1 MPSGRQRFLLFV
13 LMFQSFSSDD
23 MNNSIR
29 TYPFIDVFAGA
40 GGLGEGFLSCG
51 SRQIKFT
58 AVASVEKEAIP
69 CRTLVLR
76 HFFHSFSGRKIP
88 GAYYKYISG
97 EIDRATLFEHY
108 PQEAEDAEKSVL
120 CWDMDSSTRD
130 SLNAALQKR
139 LGNATHWVLVGGPP
153 CQAYSLA
160 GRSRRKDDPFFA
172 DDPKHTLYRQYLDIL
187 ESLAPSVFVMEN
199 VPGLI
204 SARLDGSSTLERI
217 TEDLRHAG
225 SCGYRLYSLSNGK
238 ELKDSSDFRE
248 LVINARDYGVPQSRR
263 RLFILGIRADIRIKP
278 GTLKSRQTVSAGEAI
293 RDLPVVRSRIS
304 RAGDSLENWIRTI
317 EGIRDIDMSCIHESV
332 RSRIVSQLEK
342 ISSFRDRQ
350 TEEPSA
356 FARLMR
362 DEFIYEVPQHTPR
375 SHMQS
380 DLQRYFYAAIYAE
393 VTGKSPKLQDFPAE
407 LLPRH
412 KNIAGKPGTAVFN
425 DRFRVQLKDEPSST
439 VTAHIRKDGHY
450 FIHYDP
456 LQCRS
461 LTVREAAR
469 LQSFPDNYFFEGN
482 RTEQYQQIGNAV
494 PPLLASQI
502 AEIVADILD
511 RL

>member
-1 MPSGRQRFLLFV
+1 
-13 LMFQSFSSDD
+13 
-23 MNNSIR
+23 
-29 TYPFIDVFAGA
+29 
-40 GGLGEGFLSCG
+40 
-51 SRQIKFT
+51 
-58 AVASVEKEAIP
+58 
-69 CRTLVLR
+69 
-76 HFFHSFSGRKIP
+76 
-88 GAYYKYISG
+88 
-97 EIDRATLFEHY
+97 
-108 PQEAEDAEKSVL
+108 
-120 CWDMDSSTRD
+120 
-130 SLNAALQKR
+130 
-139 LGNATHWVLVGGPP
+139 
-153 CQAYSLA
+153 
-160 GRSRRKDDPFFA
+160 
-172 DDPKHTLYRQYLDIL
+172 
-187 ESLAPSVFVMEN
+187 
-199 VPGLI
+199 
-204 SARLDGSSTLERI
+204 
-217 TEDLRHAG
+217 
-225 SCGYRLYSLSNGK
+225 
-238 ELKDSSDFRE
+238 
-248 LVINARDYGVPQSRR
+248 
-263 RLFILGIRADIRIKP
+263 
-278 GTLKSRQTVSAGEAI
+278 
-293 RDLPVVRSRIS
+293 
-304 RAGDSLENWIRTI
+304 
-317 EGIRDIDMSCIHESV
+317 
-332 RSRIVSQLEK
+332 
-342 ISSFRDRQ
+342 
-350 TEEPSA
+350 
-356 FARLMR
+356 MR
-362 DEFIYEVPQHTPR
+362 DEFLYEVPQHTPR